1 MAELE
6 THESVC
12 SVSLRW
18 PKAETLQ
25 ALLASELLSAWLKQ
39 AIEQAAVLSYSG
51 ASTPVDSSSEEFSS
65 KLIRPWLPS
74 SEIGWPEW
82 CERRGI
88 EVSCLQP
95 AIHRHQLLKAWKQHH
110 YASAAHQEY
119 LELGPQLDQV
129 CFSIL
134 QTKDAHLAQ
143 EWYFK
148 LRDEDASFN
157 ELAPLSM
164 GAEKK
169 TAGRLGPMLMR
180 DLQNPIDRLLSRA
193 TPAQVQQPL
202 RIPSGRSIVVRLD
215 QRQPAQWD
223 NSTCGL
229 LIEGLH
235 RRWLGEVIE
244 DLRQL
249 QPLPGAVCSIPLP

>member
-39 AIEQAAVLSYSG
+39 AIEQAAVLSY
-51 ASTPVDSSSEEFSS
+51 AVDATPADSSAEEFSS
-65 KLIRPWLPS
+65 ELLRPWLPS
-74 SEIGWPEW
+74 SEIGWTEW

-88 EVSCLQP
+88 DVSCLQP
-95 AIHRHQLLKAWKQHH
+95 AIHRHQALKAWKQHH
-110 YASAAHQEY
+110 YGSAAHQEY

-134 QTKDAHLAQ
+134 QTTDVHLAQ

-148 LRDEDASFN
+148 LRDEDASFSD
-157 ELAPLSM
+157 LAPLSM
-164 GAEKK
+164 GPEKK

-180 DLQNPIDRLLSRA
+180 DLQNPIDRLLSRSS
-193 TPAQVQQPL
+193 PAQVQPPL
-202 RIPSGRSIVVRLD
+202 RLPSGRSIVLRLD

-223 NSTCGL
+223 DATRGL
-229 LIEGLH
+229 LTEGLH

-249 QPLPGAVCSIPLP
+249 QPLPGAVCSISLP